1 MSTSLLYHAFG
12 IRAYLYVRTSFAGG
26 GVRFDIERPR
36 ERLRCGNCGSPR
48 VILRGSK
55 ERAFRGLPIG
65 RKPVTVVLKQQRVEC
80 RQCHAIHWDKAD
92 FADGKRRY
100 TRSFGRYVIELSLHM
115 SMSAVAKH
123 LDAGWD
129 LVKELKAEY
138 LKRHYDPPKLGNLTR
153 FAIDE
158 IAVGKGHRYMTI
170 VLDLMTGR
178 IVYTGEGKGA
188 DALTDFWPRLKRS
201 GARIEAVAMDMSPAY
216 ISAVRTNLPESMIV
230 FDRFHVVKLMNEKLS
245 VLRRDIHRELQD
257 KAQKDVLKGSRW
269 LLLKN
274 PENLNMERD
283 EWDHL
288 QEILTANQPLA
299 LGYYMKEELRLF
311 WEQPDREAAVEMLE
325 GWLARARASKVK
337 ILVGL
342 ADTLE
347 RHWDGLLAWYDCPI
361 GTGKLEGVNNKIRA
375 LTRQAYGFRDQEFF
389 RLQLF
394 GLHET
399 RTELVGVAA

>member
-1 MSTSLLYHAFG
+1 MKKTLSDTNILLRSQITDDPHGEIKVKVDGVEKSVTAEGNGPISAFVRGMQELGTRKFTVERYHEQA
-12 IRAYLYVRTSFAGG
+12 L
-26 GVRFDIERPR
+26 
-36 ERLRCGNCGSPR
+36 
-48 VILRGSK
+48 
-55 ERAFRGLPIG
+55 
-65 RKPVTVVLKQQRVEC
+65 
-80 RQCHAIHWDKAD
+80 
-92 FADGKRRY
+92 
-100 TRSFGRYVIELSLHM
+100 
-115 SMSAVAKH
+115 
-123 LDAGWD
+123 
-129 LVKELKAEY
+129 
-138 LKRHYDPPKLGNLTR
+138 
-153 FAIDE
+153 
-158 IAVGKGHRYMTI
+158 
-170 VLDLMTGR
+170 
-178 IVYTGEGKGA
+178 GKGA

-274 PENLNMERD
+274 PENLNMERG

>member
-12 IRAYLYVRTSFAGG
+12 IRGYRYVRAFFTGG
-26 GVRFDIERPR
+26 GVRFDIERAP
-36 ERLRCGNCGSPR
+36 ERLRCADCGSPG

-55 ERAFRGLPIG
+55 KRAFRMLPIG
-65 RKPVTVVLKQQRVEC
+65 RKPVTVVLQQQRVEC
-80 RQCHAIHWDKAD
+80 RQCGALHWDKAD
-92 FADGKRRY
+92 FAEGKRRY
-100 TRSFGRYVIELSLHM
+100 TRSFGRYVIELSQHM
-115 SMSAVAKH
+115 SMSAVAS
-123 LDAGWD
+123 LLGVGWD
-129 LVKELKAEY
+129 LVKELKAQY
-138 LKRHYDPPKLGNLTR
+138 LQRRYDPPALGNLTR
-153 FAIDE
+153 LAVDE

-170 VLDLMTGR
+170 VLDLETGR

-201 GARIEAVAMDMSPAY
+201 GARIEAVAMDMSQAY
-216 ISAVRTNLPESMIV
+216 ISAVRTNLPESVTV
-230 FDRFHVVKLMNEKLS
+230 FDRFHVVKLVNEKLTE
-245 VLRRDIHRELQD
+245 LRRTLHRELQD
-257 KAQKDVLKGSRW
+257 SAQNDVLKGSRW

-274 PENLNMERD
+274 PENLDIERG

-288 QEILTANQPLA
+288 QEVLTANQPLA

-311 WEQPDREAAVEMLE
+311 WEQPDREEAVALLE

-347 RHWDGLLAWYDCPI
+347 RHWDGLLAWYEYPI
-361 GTGKLEGVNNKIRA
+361 GTGMLEGVNNKIRT
-375 LTRQAYGFRDQEFF
+375 LTRQAYGFRDQAFF